1 MARGGWN
8 GLLTAVALVVILCAT
23 RPASAQVLPQQTGDL
38 TQLLQTFGGL
48 GGLQNLLGG
57 TTGTTGTTGTGTTGQ
72 VTTTQPVGDSQPT
85 IVSNQF
91 TTTSSGALN
100 ERAPGLMVKRAI
112 GVQTGDVEIPGEVTE
127 EVSFFRDTFNKVLD
141 QTLGTISDALTAI
154 NTLLGT
160 AVGGGVGN
168 GSGTVGRI
176 PNAATTGQGTST
188 PIN

>member
-1 MARGGWN
+1 MARGGSI
-8 GLLTAVALVVILCAT
+8 GILAAVACGVILGAA

-57 TTGTTGTTGTGTTGQ
+57 TTGTTTTNTTGTTNQ

-100 ERAPGLMVKRAI
+100 ERAPGLMVKRSIA
-112 GVQTGDVEIPGEVTE
+112 VQTGEVEIPGEVTE

-160 AVGGGVGN
+160 AAGGGVN
-168 GSGTVGRI
+168 GGGSTIGTI

-188 PIN
+188 PIS

>member
-1 MARGGWN
+1 MVRGGSI
-8 GLLTAVALVVILCAT
+8 GVLAVALGILLGMAGS
-23 RPASAQVLPQQTGDL
+23 ASAQVLTQPADVS
-38 TQLLQTFGGL
+38 QLLQSLGGL
-48 GGLQNLLGG
+48 GGLQSLLGG
-57 TTGTTGTTGTGTTGQ
+57 TTGTTTTDTTGTTNQ
-72 VTTTQPVGDSQPT
+72 VTTTQPAGDSQPT

-141 QTLGTISDALTAI
+141 KTLGTISDALTAI
-154 NTLLGT
+154 NTLLAT
-160 AVGGGVGN
+160 AAGGGVN
-168 GSGTVGRI
+168 GGSTIGTI
-176 PNAATTGQGTST
+176 PNAATTGQGIST